1 MTENGNL
8 ASILV
13 KSGLISI
20 FTNSPIGY
28 FSKFAND
35 NEYAFVQAFSGPFEK
50 AKGRKKA
57 TSPKKITQDSKKPG
71 LNITLCQHSL

>member
-1 MTENGNL
+1 MAANEKL

-13 KSGLISI
+13 KNGLNSI

-35 NEYAFVQAFSGPFEK
+35 SSRHLGGAIS
-50 AKGRKKA
+50 
-57 TSPKKITQDSKKPG
+57 
-71 LNITLCQHSL
+71 HSTNSIAEIKSFYYCAVPNFFTF